1 MLSTMSR
8 ALTGVLAVLYALLGL
23 VLFVAPVWS
32 ATNFAW
38 SVSPF
43 VAMTV
48 GGWCLGT
55 AVYAGVTARLWRWSV
70 VHPCLIYLWAFGV
83 LEAAVVVVHRNALRL
98 GVPLA
103 WPYLLVVGLT
113 VVAAVLGILDWARLR
128 PAAAPEGLPV
138 PWWVRG
144 MLIGFVAIVSI
155 LGLLLLPRTT
165 PTQGGIFP
173 DRLTVFTVRAFGAFY
188 AALAIGAI
196 PTLLARRFAP
206 ILAFTWTGMALI
218 VPILA
223 AAIVNLDKFDFVARP
238 DGLIYVGAY
247 VVALFGALLFT
258 GYERYATPSRPPAA
272 VAAGAPR

>member
-1 MLSTMSR
+1 MSR
-8 ALTGVLAVLYALLGL
+8 ALTGVLAVLYAVLGL
-23 VLFVAPVWS
+23 VLFFAPGWS
-32 ATNFAW
+32 APNFAW

-43 VAMTV
+43 VAMTM

-55 AVYAGVTARLWRWSV
+55 AVYAGVSARRWRWSV

-98 GVPLA
+98 DVPMA
-103 WPYLLVVGLT
+103 WPYLLVIGVT
-113 VVAAVLGILDWARLR
+113 VAAAVLGILDWARLR
-128 PAAAPEGLPV
+128 PAVRAGGLPV
-138 PWWVRG
+138 PWWARV
-144 MLIGFVAIVSI
+144 MMIGFVAIVSV
-155 LGLLLLPRTT
+155 LGFLLLPRAT
-165 PTQGGIFP
+165 PSQGGIFP
-173 DRLTVFTVRAFGAFY
+173 DRLTVFTLRAFGAFY
-188 AALAIGAI
+188 AALAIGAV

-247 VVALFGALLFT
+247 VVALVGALLFKA
-258 GYERYATPSRPPAA
+258 YDRFAIPSGARADVP
-272 VAAGAPR
+272 AGAPR

>member
-1 MLSTMSR
+1 MLSTTSR
-8 ALTGVLAVLYALLGL
+8 ALTGLLAVLYALLGL
-23 VLFVAPVWS
+23 VLFVAPGWS
-32 ATNFAW
+32 APNFAW

-43 VAMTV
+43 VAMTM

-55 AVYAGVTARLWRWSV
+55 AVYAGVSARVWRWSV
-70 VHPCLIYLWAFGV
+70 VHPCLVYLWAFGV

-98 GVPLA
+98 GVLMA

-144 MLIGFVAIVSI
+144 LLIGFVAIVSI

-188 AALAIGAI
+188 AALAIAAI
-196 PTLLARRFAP
+196 PALFARRFAP
-206 ILAFTWTGMALI
+206 ILAFTWTGVALI
-218 VPILA
+218 GPILA
-223 AAIVNLDKFDFVARP
+223 AAIVHLDRFDFVARP

-247 VVALFGALLFT
+247 VVALLGALLFK
-258 GYERYATPSRPPAA
+258 GYERYVSPPRARGG
-272 VAAGAPR
+272 VPAGAPQ